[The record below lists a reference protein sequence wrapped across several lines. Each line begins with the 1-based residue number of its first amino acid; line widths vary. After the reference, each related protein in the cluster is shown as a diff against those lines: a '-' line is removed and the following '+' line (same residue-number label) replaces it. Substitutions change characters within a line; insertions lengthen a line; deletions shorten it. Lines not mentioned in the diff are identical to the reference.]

1 VTFISDHEFEIIKFT
16 PDEGSMVLGGLGRGT
31 GTICLKDL
39 DSNENI
45 SRRCTF
51 RYNWYIR
58 YIIISDLD
66 GFQNVGIS
74 DDIPYNTP
82 LKIIE
87 FTWNN
92 KIRYELKQ
100 SDFFRYSMNTD

>member
-1 VTFISDHEFEIIKFT
+1 
-16 PDEGSMVLGGLGRGT
+16 MVPGGLGRGT

-51 RYNWYIR
+51 MYNWYIR
-58 YIIISDLD
+58 SITISDLD
-66 GFQNVGIS
+66 GFQKVGVS

-82 LKIIE
+82 LKINE
-87 FTWNN
+87 FVWNN
-92 KIRYELKQ
+92 EVKYELIK
-100 SDFFRYSMNTD
+100 SDFFG

>member
-1 VTFISDHEFEIIKFT
+1 MAFISNHEFEIKKFT
-16 PDEGSMVLGGLGRGT
+16 PDEGSMVPGGLGRGT

-51 RYNWYIR
+51 MYNWYIR
-58 YIIISDLD
+58 SITISDLD
-66 GFQNVGIS
+66 GFQKVGVS

-82 LKIIE
+82 LKINE
-87 FTWNN
+87 FVWNN
-92 KIRYELKQ
+92 EVKYELIK
-100 SDFFRYSMNTD
+100 SDFFG